1 MINDFQD
8 LLFLSILTSFS
19 SLSMTLFTNL
29 WQTLPLLLLLFSHAF
44 ADDFNS
50 IVPQLIQEDSAAAT
64 IDFPD
69 TVNSDLRPSDWAT
82 GGGDSPEFFFA
93 GEKVV
98 NCGNSDTNQ
107 IQTPIKERRPRLRK
121 RAEDEFCS
129 WQKPQSTPS
138 SVQAPTQETEGTGAA
153 GSTTREGGTKT
164 QQPDGAAPQ
173 QRITVPSER
182 SRLDTDLLSNSPC
195 RSAGSIRPIG
205 LASMVDLQVPVCH
218 LFGDVPGSGLGLESW
233 LPICRSCKLVP
244 SPQSVNR
251 FHSSAWRAVVFPPLL
266 CSLSG

>member
-93 GEKVV
+93 GEKGV